1 MVKQNLDGA
10 GRYSYHYPRLT
21 VIVTSYAKGKDN
33 AMTVAWHSP
42 ISLKPPIYGIA
53 ITSSRSTYELIIESK
68 EFGINFMAFKCVE
81 IMASVGGS
89 KGSEIDKFEKFNIS
103 KDKAL
108 KTKVPLLKDAYLA
121 YECKLID
128 HKPYG
133 DHEWLVGEIIAT
145 HILEEAFTQ
154 DGILDVTQI
163 DPALYLG
170 GEMYITTSKDSKK
183 FLNRKEYGRR
193 HG

>member
-1 MVKQNLDGA
+1 MPKQSLDGA

-21 VIVTSYAKGKDN
+21 VIVTSHSKGKDN

-42 ISLKPPIYGIA
+42 ISLKPPLYGIA
-53 ITSSRSTYELIIESK
+53 ITSSRSTYELIMESK
-68 EFGINFMAFKCVE
+68 EFGINLLTFKDAE
-81 IMASVGGS
+81 LMASVGGS
-89 KGSEIDKFEKFNIS
+89 KGKDLDKFDKFHIA

-108 KTKVPLLKDAYLA
+108 KTSVPVLKDAYLA

-133 DHEWLVGEIIAT
+133 DHEWMVGEIVAV
-145 HILEEAFTQ
+145 HILEEAFTAE
-154 DGILDVTQI
+154 GILNVTQV

-170 GEMYITTSKDSKK
+170 GEIYLTTLKDTQKR
-183 FLNRKEYGRR
+183 LNRNEYGRR